1 VNDKNNKLNSQS
13 LLIIFAYAPTGF
25 GHLRV
30 SDALY
35 RGLPSYISP
44 LLLGSRDK
52 SLSYLYRLVSV
63 NPLTRA
69 IFEWFEH
76 GILERITTPV
86 YRWYLRSHTQIL
98 YEQFITIL
106 DQRLISPQT
115 VLIIATHFGL
125 AHQIASLKERLMA
138 ERKIK
143 ILLAVQITDDIP
155 HRIWYIPGADIIFVP
170 SDRTKK
176 KLEEYGKHAG
186 LPPVTFE
193 TNPYPTNPL
202 LNIDL
207 TKDENENKLSQ
218 VDFEKTSKIHMMIP
232 ISGAAVGTAPLTK
245 LIDELYTLSHRF
257 VFHVVTKNAPYTRVF
272 VSEMLNRTFIKLI
285 VSSVDKDVI
294 NKYVEIYTNEIISLE
309 VTKPSE
315 QAFKALLN
323 TDKRGGVILL
333 FTTPIGKQEH
343 YNLDFLIRH
352 NLIPSSIQE
361 KSLWNLAE
369 KNKTLDKEQ
378 AKKIRDSAKEWRGIS
393 IPNEPKKAAKFILW
407 CLKRGLF
414 TAMMQKKYF
423 PRSGDPHAEELNP
436 HGVEKFWQKV
446 EAMI

>member
-1 VNDKNNKLNSQS
+1 MNDKTDKLNSQS

-52 SLSYLYRLVSV
+52 SLSYFYRIVSV
-63 NPLTRA
+63 NPLTRGV
-69 IFEWFEH
+69 FEWFEH
-76 GILERITTPV
+76 GALERITTPI

-125 AHQIASLKERLMA
+125 AHQIASIKERLTT

-143 ILLAVQITDDIP
+143 VLLAVQITDDIP

-176 KLEEYGKHAG
+176 KLEEYGRHAG
-186 LPPVTFE
+186 LPTVKFE

-207 TKDENENKLSQ
+207 KKDELENKLSQ
-218 VDFEKTSKIHMMIP
+218 ADFEKTSKIHMIIP
-232 ISGAAVGTAPLTK
+232 ISGAAIGTAPLTK

-257 VFHVVTKNAPYTRVF
+257 TFHVVTKNAPYTRIF
-272 VSEMLNRTFIKLI
+272 VSEMLNRTFVKLV
-285 VSSVDKDVI
+285 VSSIDKEVI

-323 TDKRGGVILL
+323 TDKRGGAILL
-333 FTTPIGKQEH
+333 FTSPVGKQERH
-343 YNLDFLIRH
+343 SLDFLMRH
-352 NLIPSSIQE
+352 NLIPSSSQE
-361 KSLWNLAE
+361 KNLWNLAE
-369 KNKTLDKEQ
+369 KNEPLDKEQ
-378 AKKIRDSAKEWRGIS
+378 AKKIIDVGKGWRGIS
-393 IPNEPKKAAKFILW
+393 IPTDPKKAARFILW
-407 CLKRGLF
+407 CLKEGLF
-414 TAMMQKKYF
+414 FAMMQKKYF
-423 PRSGDPHAEELNP
+423 PRLGDPHADELNP
-436 HGVEKFWQKV
+436 QGVEKFWQKV